1 MPHPKNK
8 MSAESK
14 ALVSTLNSDDR
25 KTKPKVKATPKV
37 TVETQESKQAR
48 AGAAAVLKTLNS
60 DDRNRHHKS
69 RQDYIM
75 ANMALI
81 PVASAADLERQAKE
95 GSEKLQQE
103 TYIQEL
109 AAHVRKRWESAHI
122 AKRDLEER
130 MLQCVRQRNGE
141 YDPSVQAEIKAQGG
155 SDLFIQLTSVKCRAA
170 TSWLRDT
177 LLGTGSD
184 KPWSMDATPD
194 PELPEEITQGLE
206 GKLAQEIMQA
216 MQSTGAMPEEEEL
229 AKIANEMQ
237 DEAKE
242 LAEEESE
249 RRIARMERK
258 MEDQLLEGGWY
269 EAFNEFIEDVVTFPY
284 AVMKGPVKRRR
295 KVLKWS
301 EGKLVPQ
308 EVIRNEWERVNPFDL
323 YWAPWAWSIND
334 GFVIERH
341 RMTADDLQTLVG
353 VPGYNDDAIK
363 TVLNDFNGGG
373 LKEWLWVDS
382 ARATAEGKR
391 PSEAVNNDDL
401 IDALQLW
408 DSISGKLLVEWGV
421 PEDEIED
428 QTMNYPCEVWLIGST
443 VIRAVLNYDP
453 IGRKPYY
460 MTSYEAKPGSVDGK
474 GVADLCRDSQAMV
487 NATSRALANNMG
499 ISSGPQVGVNI
510 SRLPAGEDISDMH
523 PWKIWQFQASE
534 YNDGSP
540 PLSFFQPNS
549 NAQELMA
556 VFEKFSERA
565 DEDTMIPKY
574 MTGGHTPGA
583 GRTSSGLA
591 MMISNAG
598 KGIKQVINNID
609 KNVIIPAIQ
618 RLYHDNLRYSD
629 DPDLVGDV
637 NISARGASSL
647 IVKEAEAV
655 RKNDFLQLVLN
666 SPMAQ
671 EIVGL
676 DGAAE
681 LLRDAAMN
689 LNTNPDRIVP
699 DRPKA
704 SMLQK
709 QAQIIAQQQ
718 EQIAQMEQGIQQ
730 HMQEMK
736 GQPPQGQQ
744 QAPKNMLPDGSQVGG
759 REGNIMSPRPNGA

>member
-1 MPHPKNK
+1 MTN
-8 MSAESK
+8 
-14 ALVSTLNSDDR
+14 L
-25 KTKPKVKATPKV
+25 
-37 TVETQESKQAR
+37 
-48 AGAAAVLKTLNS
+48 
-60 DDRNRHHKS
+60 
-69 RQDYIM
+69 

-95 GSEKLQQE
+95 GSDKLQQE

-109 AAHVRKRWESAHI
+109 AAHVRTRWESAHK

-141 YDPSVQAEIKAQGG
+141 YDPDVQGDIRAQGG
-155 SDLFIQLTSVKCRAA
+155 SSLFIQLTSVKCRAA

-184 KPWSMDATPD
+184 KPWSMDASPV
-194 PELPEEITQGLE
+194 PELPADITQGLE

-216 MQSTGAMPEEEEL
+216 FQSTGAMPEEEEL

-237 DEAKE
+237 DEAME
-242 LAEEESE
+242 LAKEESE
-249 RRIARMERK
+249 KRINRMERK

-301 EGKLVPQ
+301 EGKLIPE

-323 YWAPWAWSIND
+323 YWAPWAWNIND

-341 RMTADDLQTLVG
+341 RMTPDDLQTLIG

-363 TVLNDFNGGG
+363 TVLNEFNGGG

-391 PSEAVNNDDL
+391 TTEAVNNTDL

-421 PEDEIED
+421 PEEEIED
-428 QTMNYPCEVWLIGST
+428 QTMSYPCEVWLIGGT

-487 NATSRALANNMG
+487 NATARSLANNMG

-510 SRLPAGEDISDMH
+510 SRLPAGEDITDMH

-540 PLSFFQPNS
+540 PLSFFQPQS

-629 DPDLVGDV
+629 DPDLIGDV

-647 IVKEAEAV
+647 IVREAEAV

-681 LLRDAAMN
+681 LLRDAATN

-709 QAQIIAQQQ
+709 QAQTIAQLQ
-718 EQIAQMEQGIQQ
+718 EQIAQMEQGIEQ

-736 GQPPQGQQ
+736 GQPPQGPQQ
-744 QAPKNMLPDGSQVGG
+744 QPKNALPDGSQVGG
-759 REGNIMSPRPNGA
+759 RESNIMSPRPNGT